1 VTPACPAPS
10 PTSGNAT
17 IASRAATSTRTIV
30 TPVDGACVA
39 SHVTVTS
46 RSQADDRMSSQPT
59 WARLEA
65 VFAVQHVIAQF
76 GSAVHSRRGPQ
87 RLPSGRRSAG
97 FRQSRV
103 GPRGRGVVPIVR
115 CMSDCCV
122 APNQASAE
130 RSPCASS
137 PTTLAVCNSL
147 AAENAC
153 APTRRAAA
161 PSRMARGRRARTGQ
175 LCVES
180 TTASGPG
187 GYAPAVSR
195 GRPWTVH

>member
-1 VTPACPAPS
+1 MTPACPAPS

-103 GPRGRGVVPIVR
+103 GPRGPGVVPIVR
-115 CMSDCCV
+115 CMSDCSSLRTKLQRSV
-122 APNQASAE
+122 VRVQAALLRWQSVTALQPKMLARLPAGPQLQAAWQE
-130 RSPCASS
+130 EGGLGPASCAWRA
-137 PTTLAVCNSL
+137 LQQVVL
-147 AAENAC
+147 AA
-153 APTRRAAA
+153 
-161 PSRMARGRRARTGQ
+161 MHLQ
-175 LCVES
+175 
-180 TTASGPG
+180 
-187 GYAPAVSR
+187 
-195 GRPWTVH
+195 